1 MHLHQFFTWLKHSA
15 RIALATS
22 LLLSP
27 LNPAAQAA
35 ENADPTACK
44 TSDQNC
50 IKESLKNYARA
61 EKVTLNYSAAREAM
75 FQKIDV
81 YLNEYGTRVV
91 KSVYS
96 KDVFEVGHSIPKNGV
111 NTEHTWPQTF
121 LKRSGRFDEAR
132 TDIYHLFPSE
142 IQINGLRGSLPFR
155 ECGHESN
162 IEGAICES
170 STRGFEPPEEHK
182 GIVARAMFY
191 VSVLYGLSIDGEQ
204 EKTLRK
210 WSETHPVT
218 NSEVQRADKIKAVQ
232 GNRNPFIDHPEWM
245 ELVQDF

>member
-1 MHLHQFFTWLKHSA
+1 MQLHQFFTWLKHSA
-15 RIALATS
+15 HIVLATS
-22 LLLSP
+22 FLLAP

-44 TSDQNC
+44 TSDQHC
-50 IKESLKNYARA
+50 IKESLKNYAKS
-61 EKVTLNYSAAREAM
+61 EKITLNYSAAREAM
-75 FQKIDV
+75 FQKVDV
-81 YLNEYGTRVV
+81 YLSENGTRVV

-96 KDVFEVGHSIPKNGV
+96 KDIFEVGHSIPKNGV

-182 GIVARAMFY
+182 GIVARAMF
-191 VSVLYGLSIDGEQ
+191 
-204 EKTLRK
+204 
-210 WSETHPVT
+210 
-218 NSEVQRADKIKAVQ
+218 
-232 GNRNPFIDHPEWM
+232 
-245 ELVQDF
+245 